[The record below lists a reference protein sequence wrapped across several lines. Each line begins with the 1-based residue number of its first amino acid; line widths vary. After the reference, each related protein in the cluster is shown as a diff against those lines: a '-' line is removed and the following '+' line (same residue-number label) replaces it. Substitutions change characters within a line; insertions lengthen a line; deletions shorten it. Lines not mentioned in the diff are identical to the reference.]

1 MQRGSLF
8 AGVISLLGA
17 CAAFGGVV
25 VLREPISMYSALGC
39 VLLLNAGV
47 RFRMAATRDADEPER

>member
-8 AGVISLLGA
+8 DGVISLLGA
-17 CAAFGGVV
+17 VAAFGIVA

-47 RFRMAATRDADEPER
+47 RFRMAATHDTNEPER